1 MKSGHFIQ
9 PHDEDVPAFDGL
21 AKIPGSTIQ
30 SGHFTQPRDVNVLAD
45 DGLT

>member
-1 MKSGHFIQ
+1 MF
-9 PHDEDVPAFDGL
+9 PTPPLADDGL
-21 AKIPGSTIQ
+21 TGIPGPAKK